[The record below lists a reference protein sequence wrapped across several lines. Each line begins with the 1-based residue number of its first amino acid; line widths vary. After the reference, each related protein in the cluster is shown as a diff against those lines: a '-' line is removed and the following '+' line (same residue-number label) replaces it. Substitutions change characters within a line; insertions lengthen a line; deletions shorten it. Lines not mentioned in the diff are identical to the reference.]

1 MDTLELLPRQ
11 PGLPP
16 RDFDL
21 RAVCSKG
28 TYIRTLCHDIGAALG
43 CGGCMAALR
52 RVRSGRFTLEDA
64 LTFEEISALLEEN
77 ALESRLFSTDSV
89 FSDLPEVRLNAEGD
103 IRAGAVPPRGE
114 LCRVYDS
121 GGAFCQ
127 IGQARELDRG
137 GTAIFCKIN
146 FVSKE

>member
-1 MDTLELLPRQ
+1 M
-11 PGLPP
+11 
-16 RDFDL
+16 
-21 RAVCSKG
+21 CSKG

-64 LTFEEISALLEEN
+64 LTFEEISALLAEN
-77 ALESRLFSTDSV
+77 ALESRLFPTDSV
-89 FSDLPEVRLNAEGD
+89 FSDLPEVHLNAEGD
-103 IRAGAVPPRGE
+103 IRAGHGSFFAEKHLQAGAVPPQGE

-146 FVSKE
+146 FGSKE

>member
-1 MDTLELLPRQ
+1 M
-11 PGLPP
+11 
-16 RDFDL
+16 
-21 RAVCSKG
+21 V
-28 TYIRTLCHDIGAALG
+28 Y
-43 CGGCMAALR
+43 
-52 RVRSGRFTLEDA
+52 
-64 LTFEEISALLEEN
+64 SALIIPAKRRKSN
-77 ALESRLFSTDSV
+77 VSRKTKRRSARRTVRQSKRGAHAGEAAASKHMRICAFVFFSTDSV

-103 IRAGAVPPRGE
+103 IRAGHGSFFAEKHLQAGAVPPRGE

-146 FVSKE
+146 FGSKE